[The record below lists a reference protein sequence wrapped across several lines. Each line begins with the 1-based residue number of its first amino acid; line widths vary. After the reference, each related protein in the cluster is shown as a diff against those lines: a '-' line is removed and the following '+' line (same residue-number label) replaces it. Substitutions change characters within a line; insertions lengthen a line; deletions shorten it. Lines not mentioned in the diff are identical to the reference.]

1 MESQQEPDQ
10 KTQQDLQ
17 QRISHQRV
25 QHIVDSY
32 LLGGDEPTAFETY
45 LHDLLSQYP
54 HGLIELALVATL
66 VKNWLTI
73 PMQKGVP
80 FLTTAHEQ
88 IKQWQTNQP
97 PHQSPLEIS
106 LTHSQFHQ
114 ITGLDP
120 NAAFA
125 ALEQFRHQPA
135 PTATES
141 TSGV

>member
-1 MESQQEPDQ
+1 MESQQEPDRE
-10 KTQQDLQ
+10 TQEDLQ

-32 LLGGDEPTAFETY
+32 LLAGDEPGAFETY

-54 HGLIELALVATL
+54 HGLIELALVDTL

-80 FLTTAHEQ
+80 FLATAHEQ
-88 IKQWQTNQP
+88 LKQWQTDQQQ
-97 PHQSPLEIS
+97 HLLEIS

-125 ALEQFRHQPA
+125 ALEQFYHQPA
-135 PTATES
+135 PTVTES
-141 TSGV
+141 TSGI